1 MKRYIIIDKYGRK
14 LHSNDCFYDCI
25 MGGFGISFLIYKLK
39 KSAQKK
45 ASKVFGYVVT
55 ITEND
60 KTINDA
66 IKKRLTEINS

>member
-25 MGGFGISFLIYKLK
+25 MGGFGISFLVYKLK

-45 ASKVFGYVVT
+45 ASKVNGIVVE
-55 ITEND
+55 ICQND
-60 KTINDA
+60 NVRDK
-66 IKKRLTEINS
+66 IKETLNNLS